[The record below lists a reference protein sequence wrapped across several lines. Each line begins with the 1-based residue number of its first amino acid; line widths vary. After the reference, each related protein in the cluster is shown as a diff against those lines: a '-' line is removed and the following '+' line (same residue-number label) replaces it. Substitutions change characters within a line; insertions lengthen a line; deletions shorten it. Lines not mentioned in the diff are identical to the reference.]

1 MFSSEFAEIN
11 LKTITKIQ
19 IQETTQWK
27 LQSTGPNTTDEKQKI
42 SLDFQNLNRIKG
54 QNWIKSNYWTP
65 DKLLCVAFPEI
76 CLFAFCLLRFFPR
89 FQKGNFR
96 ISLRLDSIS
105 AALSCPIPGG
115 SPREDRKRVRGK
127 ECGLFSRTAAGN
139 RVLLVTCRSV
149 CLYYTQANGQESYC
163 PSSQT
168 DDPSLALNR
177 VIKESLE
184 FWMCCCC
191 VVFSN
196 TSKSRQTDHEM
207 ITIFPCVDAIHARSA
222 LFTQRVNK

>member
-139 RVLLVTCRSV
+139 
-149 CLYYTQANGQESYC
+149 YC
-163 PSSQT
+163 PFSQT

-177 VIKESLE
+177 VIMESLE

-191 VVFSN
+191 VVFSGD

-207 ITIFPCVDAIHARSA
+207 ITIFPFVDAVHARSA